1 MSRIRTRQRAAGVLL
16 FFLYLAALGYFL
28 FFAESFGRSSGGGYR
43 YNLELFKEIRRFYEY
58 RETVGTHAFLINIF
72 GNVLAFMPFGFF
84 LPIVRGKKCGVLT
97 ILVQGLLFSLAI
109 ETVQLV
115 TRLGSFDVD
124 DILLNTAGTLAGYI
138 CFRLF
143 LTGLDRKGG

>member
-1 MSRIRTRQRAAGVLL
+1 MLITERI
-16 FFLYLAALGYFL
+16 LGHQW
-28 FFAESFGRSSGGGYR
+28 
-43 YNLELFKEIRRFYEY
+43 FYGAN
-58 RETVGTHAFLINIF
+58 R
-72 GNVLAFMPFGFF
+72 VLAFMPFGFF
-84 LPIVRGKKCGVLT
+84 LPIVRGKKSGVLS

-143 LTGLDRKGG
+143 LRGQKKKGG